1 MRRHPNQKENKGGRR
16 DSASF
21 SCARNNSARK
31 NPFRRQT
38 ERKKRYPRGVLYFV
52 AEKRRRDT
60 HITLRV
66 KYSSSLD
73 WSCVF
78 FSPTPSL
85 RYSIWAYSN
94 LFRRHGERCCYIHL
108 HSLFK
113 QRKEG
118 QITDVF
124 RTDDSALCGRLSG
137 PFLNFFF
144 TPIYFFEGYWI
155 DCIRCVFVV
164 YARGH
169 S

>member
-1 MRRHPNQKENKGGRR
+1 M

-31 NPFRRQT
+31 NPFRRQR
-38 ERKKRYPRGVLYFV
+38 EKIKRYPRGVLYFV

-66 KYSSSLD
+66 QYSSSLD

-78 FSPTPSL
+78 FSTNPL
-85 RYSIWAYSN
+85 AQVYSIWAYSN
-94 LFRRHGERCCYIHL
+94 LFRRHGERCGYIHL

-144 TPIYFFEGYWI
+144 HPHLFFWGLLNRLYSARF
-155 DCIRCVFVV
+155 CCVRKRAFVK
-164 YARGH
+164 
-169 S
+169 